1 MKIIL
6 SSVADKTLG
15 QKLVIVFE
23 KKIPEN
29 WIKSI
34 EKIEKILRPKKAFC
48 LKKFLYL
55 NGKTDRKYI
64 KNSIEKL

>member
-34 EKIEKILRPKKAFC
+34 EKIEKIFISKW
-48 LKKFLYL
+48 
-55 NGKTDRKYI
+55 
-64 KNSIEKL
+64 KN